1 MVTHKTNTMTTLA
14 LTISEAKATFSGVAR
29 RVIKTKNPVLVR
41 TPAGYVQ
48 IVPFDMPEYVPP
60 SKSGDFDFSDAHIKL
75 SNTFGETL

>member
-1 MVTHKTNTMTTLA
+1 MTTL
-14 LTISEAKATFSGVAR
+14 TISKAKATFSGVAR

-41 TPAGYVQ
+41 TPVGYVQ

-60 SKSGDFDFSDAHIKL
+60 SREGDFDFSDAHIAL